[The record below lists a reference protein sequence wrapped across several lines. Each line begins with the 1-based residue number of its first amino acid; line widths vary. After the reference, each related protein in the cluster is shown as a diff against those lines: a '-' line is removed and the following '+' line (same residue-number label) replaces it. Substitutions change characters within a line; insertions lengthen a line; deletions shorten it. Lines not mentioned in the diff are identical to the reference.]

1 MPKPLDKDDMYMI
14 QKIEQNP
21 YQDHLNEKEM
31 RREKREL
38 KKLRRKK
45 NRRKFNTIDDSYH
58 DDWN

>member
-45 NRRKFNTIDDSYH
+45 NTGPVVQLVRTRRS
-58 DDWN
+58 

>member
-45 NRRKFNTIDDSYH
+45 NRRKFNNIDDSYH

>member
-45 NRRKFNTIDDSYH
+45 NRRKFNTIDDSYL